1 MDQSSEDWIY
11 MTQNR
16 VKQLGLMNSEM
27 KLQVPLLARNLL
39 NGPAT
44 ATFSIRALTCGAV
57 RVQGIILTS

>member
-1 MDQSSEDWIY
+1 

-16 VKQLGLMNSEM
+16 VKQLCLMNSEM
-27 KLQVPLLARNLL
+27 KLQVPLVARNLL